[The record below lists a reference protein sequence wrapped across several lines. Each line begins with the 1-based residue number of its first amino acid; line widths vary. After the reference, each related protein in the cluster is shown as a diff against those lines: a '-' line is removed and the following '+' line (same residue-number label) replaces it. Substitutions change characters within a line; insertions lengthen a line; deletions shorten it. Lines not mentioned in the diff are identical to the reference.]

1 MTMRTAVYLSKYVRM
16 FFEDH
21 LACRRNLTGSTIRS
35 YRDAVKLFIAFV
47 VQQAKKPATD
57 LLVVDMTESTIVQFL
72 NHLENK
78 RGNSIQ
84 TRNHRLVVLRSLLQY
99 IALQEPLMAEH
110 CRRLLDI
117 PTKKNRY
124 IPEIGYLEKTEIAA
138 ILEATDRRCSIGRRD
153 HAILLFMY
161 NTGARVQEAADA
173 RVSWLSFEQPCKVE
187 ILGKGRKWRTC
198 PLWDDV
204 AGVLR
209 ELLEEGGALVD
220 PDRYLFVN
228 RFGKQLSRFGIR
240 NIIDKYKNKAALRIA
255 SLRDKKVTPHT
266 IRHTTAMHLLQSGVD
281 INVIRS
287 WLGHVNLATTHRY
300 VEIDLAMKTKA
311 LAACEL
317 PDNQGSRHRWRPKQD
332 ILAWLESL

>member
-1 MTMRTAVYLSKYVRM
+1 MRAAIYLSKYVRM

-21 LACRRNLTGSTIRS
+21 LVCRRNLTRSTIRS
-35 YRDAVKLFIAFV
+35 YRDAVKLFVAFV
-47 VQQAKKPATD
+47 VRRAKKPATD
-57 LLVVDMTESTIVQFL
+57 LLVTDLTESAIVEFL
-72 NHLENK
+72 NHLENE

-84 TRNHRLVVLRSLLQY
+84 TRNHRLIVLRRLLQY
-99 IALQEPLMAEH
+99 VALQEPLVAEH

-117 PTKKNRY
+117 PNKKNRA
-124 IPEIGYLEKTEIAA
+124 IPEIGYLEKEEITA
-138 ILEATDRRCSIGRRD
+138 ILAATDKGRSIGRRD
-153 HAILLFMY
+153 QAILLFMY
-161 NTGARVQEAADA
+161 NTGARVQEVADA
-173 RVSWLSFEQPCKVE
+173 RVSWLTFEQPCKVE

-209 ELLEEGGALVD
+209 RLLEEREAPVE
-220 PDRYLFVN
+220 PDWHLFVN
-228 RFGKQLSRFGIR
+228 RFGEPLSRFGIG
-240 NIIDKYKNKAALRIA
+240 NIIDKYKNKAALRMFR
-255 SLRDKKVTPHT
+255 LRDKKITPHT

-300 VEIDLAMKTKA
+300 VEIDLAMKAKA

-317 PDNQGSRHRWRPKQD
+317 PDNQGLRRRWRPKQD
-332 ILAWLESL
+332 ILTWLESL